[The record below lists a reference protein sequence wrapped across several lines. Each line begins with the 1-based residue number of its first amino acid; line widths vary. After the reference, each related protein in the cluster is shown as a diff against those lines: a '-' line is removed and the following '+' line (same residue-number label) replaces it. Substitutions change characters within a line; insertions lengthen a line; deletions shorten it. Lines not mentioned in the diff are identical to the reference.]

1 MPNIQSAKKR
11 ARQNIKLRLAK
22 GSQRNQVIT
31 AVKKVI
37 RQTTENKQKESRESF
52 VKAQKLMDGS
62 VNKKLFHKNK
72 ISRLKARLNRRIK
85 AIMKND
91 PASPESESRET
102 ASPESE
108 SRETASP
115 ESESRET
122 ASPESQT
129 ESNTDT
135 KNENIS

>member
-37 RQTTENKQKESRESF
+37 RQTTENKQTESRESF

-85 AIMKND
+85 AITGNA
-91 PASPESESRET
+91 PASPESESRNKE
-102 ASPESE
+102 ASP
-108 SRETASP
+108 AP
-115 ESESRET
+115 
-122 ASPESQT
+122 SPESQT
-129 ESNTDT
+129 ESSTDT
-135 KNENIS
+135 KNENTS